1 MNVEI
6 TSYQL
11 ISECLKEYG
20 KGDLFFRADGLQSD
34 KRRAELRLA
43 YLEAHPKTKAEHRD
57 AIAKAAITPGM
68 TKSEVT
74 AAWGLL
80 EEDTRMVFGHV
91 TDDTLAVYACFT
103 GFAVGE
109 SYALYFKDDV
119 VIGVRQ
125 TEELVPPHEHE
136 LAMRLAE
143 EYRGLFY
150 FRDEGGKK
158 GLMGNAIDLDHA
170 DWQREFDEFSE
181 MESVPLCSRQMI
193 EEHVKAK
200 GLFPEYLH
208 ALQRLGVDGENV
220 SECAR
225 VALEV
230 LPYPPLALGP
240 DEQGIEGYPFPPRG
254 MPDLP
259 PEKWFWYVGYGR
271 PRQAIFPA
279 IDGTGELLDVQ
290 WIKERL
296 FRVNQVPLRV
306 NGVSQFDHVEVEWMN
321 GDLTPRFKRV
331 VWNQGY
337 RTIRVLAEGKTEGYL
352 DEFVRNYVARP
363 HHGSFR
369 YEGDVLALTT
379 YVIGSEF
386 QSQLELLGAS
396 WIYTDTLNQQSNY

>member
-20 KGDLFFRADGLQSD
+20 KGELFFRADGLQSQE
-34 KRRAELRLA
+34 RRAELRRA
-43 YLEAHPKTKAEHRD
+43 HLEAHPNTKAEHRD

-68 TKSEVT
+68 TKSEVN

-103 GFAVGE
+103 GFAMGE

-125 TEELVPPHEHE
+125 TEELVPSHEHE

-143 EYRGLFY
+143 EYRGLCY
-150 FRDEGGKK
+150 FRDEGRKE

-170 DWQREFDEFSE
+170 DWQREFDEYSQ
-181 MESVPLCSRQMI
+181 MEPIPLCSRQMI
-193 EEHVKAK
+193 EEHVKTK
-200 GLFPEYLH
+200 GLFPEYLT
-208 ALQRLGVDGENV
+208 ALQRLEIDGENIW
-220 SECAR
+220 ECAR
-225 VALEV
+225 AALDV
-230 LPYPPLALGP
+230 LPYPPLQPRP
-240 DEQGIEGYPFPPRG
+240 DELGIESYPFPPRG
-254 MPDLP
+254 MPELP
-259 PEKWFWYVGYGR
+259 PEEWFWYVGYGR
-271 PRQAIFPA
+271 PRRAIFPA
-279 IDGTGELLDVQ
+279 IDGKDELLDVQ

-296 FRVNQVPLRV
+296 FRVNQIPLRV
-306 NGVSQFDHVEVEWMN
+306 NGVSQFDHIEVEWMN
-321 GDLTPRFKRV
+321 GDPTPRFKRV

-337 RTIRVLAEGKTEGYL
+337 RTIRVAVEGKSGGYMN
-352 DEFVRNYVARP
+352 EFVRNYVARP
-363 HHGSFR
+363 HRGSYR
-369 YEGDVLALTT
+369 YENEVLAITA
-379 YVIGSEF
+379 YEIGYDV
-386 QSQLELLGAS
+386 QSQLELLGVS